1 LRQDYYLWPIAVQP
15 DADKATRMMTQT
27 SLIEAGQ
34 VLLPKEAPWL
44 ADFQHELVT
53 FPNGRHD
60 DQVDS
65 VSQFLNWAK
74 NRGTGEA
81 VYHIS

>member
-1 LRQDYYLWPIAVQP
+1 
-15 DADKATRMMTQT
+15 MSQT

-53 FPNGRHD
+53 FPHGRHD

-74 NRGTGEA
+74 KKRVWKGHFPHFVSSDTGL
-81 VYHIS
+81 S